1 MRRRI
6 CEHYTASLKVEASK
20 ILDIKSNALSTSSS
34 KTSSGPTRALPVAPR
49 SYLPI
54 YGTRIKNRIPLSY
67 YYRQLSMYKKY
78 SPTPQKHQLEDL
90 QQQKRPR
97 YSTRCLATQLR
108 SGHYPTTKSYRYRF
122 RLIDSPKYSAYGTE
136 DTISHRIF
144 ILKRHIMARITLRR
158 KITKINIRFELG
170 PILRNTHSLQ
180 ALYEFFKPQLTTY
193 QRYSDGSM

>member
-34 KTSSGPTRALPVAPR
+34 KTSSGPTRALPSNAAKTSTGRFTAAKTAKVLNELPR
-49 SYLPI
+49 A
-54 YGTRIKNRIPLSY
+54 
-67 YYRQLSMYKKY
+67 
-78 SPTPQKHQLEDL
+78 
-90 QQQKRPR
+90 
-97 YSTRCLATQLR
+97 TRCLATQLR

-122 RLIDSPKYSAYGTE
+122 RLIDLPKYSAYGTE

-158 KITKINIRFELG
+158 KITKINIWFELG
-170 PILRNTHSLQ
+170 PILRNTHFLQ